1 MLLRKS
7 YNANNV
13 KRIGKKKKNS
23 TTYFS
28 VWLGFQ
34 DMTIMFL
41 SQCNYSCFH
50 SLPIPIYQHFK
61 VLLNNRKKIT
71 PSSLLFSI
79 ISFGNF
85 WTVLSPVSRGYHW
98 SRFPS
103 LLEAVVVWLP
113 HWARGR
119 FRKQTQVCSM
129 ADKFCFCP
137 YSSCF
142 ERTVCWLFTPLKS
155 KDTFYAVVLLSV
167 MKRHRFLPY
176 SR

>member
-1 MLLRKS
+1 MYR
-7 YNANNV
+7 
-13 KRIGKKKKNS
+13 KKK
-23 TTYFS
+23 
-28 VWLGFQ
+28 LIPQ
-34 DMTIMFL
+34 HI
-41 SQCNYSCFH
+41 SQFGLDSKIWQLCFYLNVITAVSIH
-50 SLPIPIYQHFK
+50 YPYLYINILE

-85 WTVLSPVSRGYHW
+85 WTVLSLVGRGYHW
-98 SRFPS
+98 SCFPS
-103 LLEAVVVWLP
+103 LLGAVVVWLP

-129 ADKFCFCP
+129 TNKFCFCP

-142 ERTVCWLFTPLKS
+142 ECTACWLFTPLKS
-155 KDTFYAVVLLSV
+155 KETFYAVVLLSV

>member
-7 YNANNV
+7 YYINNV
-13 KRIGKKKKNS
+13 KCIEKNIFIPQHIS
-23 TTYFS
+23 QFGLDS
-28 VWLGFQ
+28 KMWQ
-34 DMTIMFL
+34 L
-41 SQCNYSCFH
+41 SFYLYVIIAVSIHYPYLYINI
-50 SLPIPIYQHFK
+50 LE

-85 WTVLSPVSRGYHW
+85 WRALSPVGRGYHW
-98 SRFPS
+98 SRFSS
-103 LLEAVVVWLP
+103 LLGAVLAWLA

-119 FRKQTQVCSM
+119 FRQQTQVLSM

-142 ERTVCWLFTPLKS
+142 QCTVSWLFTPLKS
-155 KDTFYAVVLLSV
+155 KKTFHVVVLLSV
-167 MKRHRFLPY
+167 VKRHRFLLY